1 MLDYEEELKKF
12 KPSLEVDDIEEA
24 VYQEDL
30 SDMTDILRDAQSG
43 EIAERLRWNCMEYT
57 EKILHQSNYWY
68 NDGLRKAKIRDIS
81 GAVQSLKRSLQYNR
95 ENIPARNLLGLVYY
109 ERGEIA
115 EAIVEWILS
124 QNFQKSDNLAGYF
137 IREIQKDKKTLE
149 EIDRAVQM
157 YNQCLVY
164 CDQGAEDLAV
174 IQLKKAVQ
182 IHPSYL
188 KAYQLLALLY
198 LKTGQYQ
205 KAKQVLKRAHRLDTT
220 NETTLKYMHEL
231 SELRETQGTK
241 GREQK
246 TYEIGNDTVIQPA
259 VSPLKENAGFLT
271 ILNIVIGILLG
282 AAVVWFLIVPAV
294 NEVKSNRSNK
304 SVLAFKEEINSKDA
318 QISAMKKE
326 LETIR
331 NSSDE
336 NEAATAAALAAK
348 DSYEKLLTVKEHYNS
363 GQYAYATLAKELLE
377 VQKDSLGD
385 QGKVQYQAIA
395 DEVYPSICAEHYS
408 SAKQSYQQGDY
419 PKAITLLEEL
429 IRMDG
434 HYKDGEALLLLGD
447 SYLLNNEKDKAEAI
461 YKQIIEAYPKTDV
474 AKRAEEAQK
483 GTPANTQGAGTEE
496 SVDSGQSGAD
506 VYNDYGSA
514 YGDTAGSDTEDYQGQ
529 GDQNVYDNY
538 QETEESYGDVTYEE
552 YQ

>member
-1 MLDYEEELKKF
+1 
-12 KPSLEVDDIEEA
+12 
-24 VYQEDL
+24 
-30 SDMTDILRDAQSG
+30 
-43 EIAERLRWNCMEYT
+43 MEYT

-483 GTPANTQGAGTEE
+483 EPRQILRGLVRKRAWIP
-496 SVDSGQSGAD
+496 
-506 VYNDYGSA
+506 
-514 YGDTAGSDTEDYQGQ
+514 
-529 GDQNVYDNY
+529 DN
-538 QETEESYGDVTYEE
+538 QERMCIMIMAVFMGILPEVIQKITKDKGIRMYMTIIRKQKNPMEM
-552 YQ
+552 